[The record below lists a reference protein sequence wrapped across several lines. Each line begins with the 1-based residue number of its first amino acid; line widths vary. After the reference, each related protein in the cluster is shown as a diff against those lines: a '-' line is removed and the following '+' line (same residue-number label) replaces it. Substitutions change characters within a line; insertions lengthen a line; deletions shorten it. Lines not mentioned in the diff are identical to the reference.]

1 MDDYTTWMRLALQEA
16 HKAYDK
22 DEVPVGAVVVKE
34 GRIIGKGHN
43 LVERLQDPTA
53 HAEMLAITAAATT
66 LSSWRL
72 ADSTL
77 YATLEPCIMCTG
89 AILLARVSTI
99 VYGTRDPRYGACG
112 TVLDLAYHD
121 SLDIRVKV
129 IGGILED
136 ECAALLK
143 SFFMGIRQRDTEI

>member
-16 HKAYDK
+16 QKAYDK

-53 HAEMLAITAAATT
+53 HAEMLAITAAANS

-72 ADSTL
+72 DDSTL
-77 YATLEPCIMCTG
+77 YATLEPCVMCTG
-89 AILLARVSTI
+89 AILLARVSMI
-99 VYGTRDPRYGACG
+99 VYGTRDRRYGACG
-112 TVLDLAYHD
+112 TVLDLASHD

-136 ECAALLK
+136 QCAALLK
-143 SFFMGIRQRDTEI
+143 SFFMGLRQRDM

>member
-53 HAEMLAITAAATT
+53 HAEMLAITAAANT

-143 SFFMGIRQRDTEI
+143 SFFMGLRQRDTEI